1 MGRRLGHI
9 VTFTKLRVSQPF
21 TPNDQKGFL
30 SRNKNRLPA
39 SDAIGWF
46 VKDGENSTA
55 FLHRSEGRKW
65 HLADIP
71 ATSALSIFGPKQT
84 KANSSSRYFCDFCVL
99 RAAAGSCVAVVA
111 TVLRYKPFICG
122 FVA

>member
-9 VTFTKLRVSQPF
+9 VTFTKLRVRQTF
-21 TPNDQKGFL
+21 TPNGQKGFL

-39 SDAIGWF
+39 SYTIGWL

-65 HLADIP
+65 HLAVIRCG
-71 ATSALSIFGPKQT
+71 AIFWSPLDQQRTNG
-84 KANSSSRYFCDFCVL
+84 DF
-99 RAAAGSCVAVVA
+99 RADRLG
-111 TVLRYKPFICG
+111 RE
-122 FVA
+122 